1 MAIAKLGA
9 EGWGKE
15 KRESEGE
22 TLITFREVR
31 IIWFPI
37 TFQERYERSQRLKE
51 EVEALISNKK

>member
-1 MAIAKLGA
+1 LAIAKLGA

-31 IIWFPI
+31 II
-37 TFQERYERSQRLKE
+37 
-51 EVEALISNKK
+51 